1 MTDYP
6 FLKGWLDWASGR
18 SATIDLEQA
27 PEPIDPPVSSSWV
40 VERST
45 ATVRLPAGPPPFD
58 GYPYLVSRI
67 GHTPLRHHAILP
79 ADWTRSRL
87 RHLARRQAEANRLQT
102 CLVTGPAEAAYFGE
116 TGRVLDSEK
125 LPTGLPIHGRLAVV
139 ETIPESEELAA
150 RRQVLKTYCE
160 LHRLEGYLVGDGL
173 EAGRY
178 ATPPDMD
185 RYLIG
190 PLDGMPKGLVRC
202 PGCNHLA
209 GEYIAFR
216 GEGNGDEVPRVIQ
229 VHCPCE
235 NHNRCAACGQQL
247 ASRRLSSYGYDEGK
261 KAVVYH
267 AAYLGLGH
275 RCA

>member
-1 MTDYP
+1 MTEYP
-6 FLKGWLDWASGR
+6 FLKGWFDRIAGR

-27 PEPIDPPVSSSWV
+27 PEPIDPPVSSSWI
-40 VERST
+40 VEHSI
-45 ATVRLPAGPPPFD
+45 ATVRLPAAPPPFD

-67 GHTPLRHHAILP
+67 GHTPLRHHALLP

-87 RHLARRQAEANRLQT
+87 RHLTRRQAEANRLQT
-102 CLVTGPAEAAYFGE
+102 CLVTGPKEAAYFGE
-116 TGRVLDSEK
+116 TGRVLDSER
-125 LPTGLPIHGRLAVV
+125 LPTGHPIHGRLALA
-139 ETIPESEELAA
+139 EPIPESEELAA
-150 RRQVLKTYCE
+150 RRQALQAYCE

-178 ATPPDMD
+178 ATPADMD

-190 PLDGMPKGLVRC
+190 PLDGMPKGLARC
-202 PGCNHLA
+202 PACSHLA

-216 GEGNGDEVPRVIQ
+216 GEGNGDTVPRVVQ

-235 NHNRCAACGQQL
+235 NHNRCAACGQPL

-261 KAVVYH
+261 RSVIYF
-267 AAYLGLGH
+267 AAYMGLGH
-275 RCA
+275 RCG